1 MNTASPA
8 ESSKLTPD
16 EAAAVTKF
24 VDAVNSGEIVPLARL
39 FAADAQVNDQLRN
52 FWGLDAIAAWLQREI
67 VGEHV
72 KLNVQGVRKH
82 YDAVIVGAEMSGD
95 FDATGM
101 DKPLAV
107 DLYFTMRSEQIVRL
121 LVLLSRA
128 EA

>member
-1 MNTASPA
+1 MDNHC
-8 ESSKLTPD
+8 
-16 EAAAVTKF
+16 
-24 VDAVNSGEIVPLARL
+24 
-39 FAADAQVNDQLRN
+39 
-52 FWGLDAIAAWLQREI
+52 AIAAWLQREI

-128 EA
+128 EATEPEVRRPQ